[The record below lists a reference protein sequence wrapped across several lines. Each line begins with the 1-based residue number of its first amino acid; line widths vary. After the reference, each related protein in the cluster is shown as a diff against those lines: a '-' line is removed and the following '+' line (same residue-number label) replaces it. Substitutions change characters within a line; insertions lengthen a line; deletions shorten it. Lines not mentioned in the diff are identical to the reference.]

1 MLLLVL
7 TFSQEFLDIPVGF
20 AVWQN
25 AIVYL
30 VFSALEVG
38 AAAAFSGKLA
48 AASVVVAVAAL
59 VAAVE
64 LWEVI

>member
-1 MLLLVL
+1 M
-7 TFSQEFLDIPVGF
+7 GF

-38 AAAAFSGKLA
+38 AAAFFGKLA
-48 AASVVVAVAAL
+48 AASAVVAVAAL
-59 VAAVE
+59 VAAAE